1 MFPAGRASITPMT
14 LFDAVHL
21 GSVQLAGVGWLLT
34 RTLHLRHWLFGG
46 PPLARWVRGV
56 DRLACLLLA
65 LHMGAAWWGVHG
77 GEWTAAWRHTAQE
90 TARVTGWNS
99 GAGLLFNFVTL
110 AVWLTLAG
118 LIPRVSWPRVSW
130 PRVPQPSDPR
140 PSDPRPSD
148 PRPSDPRPSDPR
160 PSDTQPTDPQPAL
173 RETAGLDP
181 ALEQESAAGRASPS
195 GQKSATRL
203 KSPAGLEPAVGLE
216 PDCGRKPAMQPLRA
230 LLATPRFWGEVYLAS
245 MWLMAAV
252 VFPRPEVRRGAV
264 AALAVAALGLA
275 WAALRRRRI
284 VSE

>member
-21 GSVQLAGVGWLLT
+21 GSVQLAGAGWLLT
-34 RTLHLRHWLFGG
+34 RTLHLRHWLCGG
-46 PPLARWVRGV
+46 PPLARWVRRV
-56 DRLACLLLA
+56 DRVACLLLA

-99 GAGLLFNFVTL
+99 GVGLLFNFVTL

-118 LIPRVSWPRVSW
+118 LIPRVPR

-140 PSDPRPSD
+140 PSDP
-148 PRPSDPRPSDPR
+148 
-160 PSDTQPTDPQPAL
+160 QPAL
-173 RETAGLDP
+173 RETVGLAP
-181 ALEQESAAGRASPS
+181 ALGQESPAGRASPS

-252 VFPRPEVRRGAV
+252 VFPRPEVRWGAV

>member
-46 PPLARWVRGV
+46 PPPARWVRRV
-56 DRLACLLLA
+56 DRVACLLLA

-99 GAGLLFNFVTL
+99 GMGLLFNFVTL

-118 LIPRVSWPRVSW
+118 LIPRVPR
-130 PRVPQPSDPR
+130 PRVPQPSA
-140 PSDPRPSD
+140 
-148 PRPSDPRPSDPR
+148 PR
-160 PSDTQPTDPQPAL
+160 PSDTQSAL
-173 RETAGLDP
+173 RETAGLAP
-181 ALEQESAAGRASPS
+181 ALGQESPAGRASPS

>member
-21 GSVQLAGVGWLLT
+21 GSVQLAGAGWLLT

-118 LIPRVSWPRVSW
+118 LIPRVPR

-140 PSDPRPSD
+140 PSDP
-148 PRPSDPRPSDPR
+148 
-160 PSDTQPTDPQPAL
+160 QPAL
-173 RETAGLDP
+173 RETVGLAP
-181 ALEQESAAGRASPS
+181 ALGQESPAGRASPS

-252 VFPRPEVRRGAV
+252 VFPRPEVRWGAV

>member
-46 PPLARWVRGV
+46 PPPARWVRRV
-56 DRLACLLLA
+56 DRVACLLLA

-99 GAGLLFNFVTL
+99 GMGLLFNFVTL

-118 LIPRVSWPRVSW
+118 LIPRVSWPRVPW
-130 PRVPQPSDPR
+130 PRVA
-140 PSDPRPSD
+140 
-148 PRPSDPRPSDPR
+148 RPSDPR

-181 ALEQESAAGRASPS
+181 ALEQESAAGQASPS

>member
-34 RTLHLRHWLFGG
+34 RTLHLRHWLCGG
-46 PPLARWVRGV
+46 PPPARWVRRV
-56 DRLACLLLA
+56 DRVACLLLA

-99 GAGLLFNFVTL
+99 GVGLLFNFVTL
-110 AVWLTLAG
+110 AVWMTLAG
-118 LIPRVSWPRVSW
+118 LIPRVPWPRVA
-130 PRVPQPSDPR
+130 
-140 PSDPRPSD
+140 
-148 PRPSDPRPSDPR
+148 RPSDPR
-160 PSDTQPTDPQPAL
+160 PSDTQPAL

>member
-34 RTLHLRHWLFGG
+34 RTLHLRHWLCGG
-46 PPLARWVRGV
+46 PPPARWVRGM
-56 DRLACLLLA
+56 DRVACLLLA
-65 LHMGAAWWGVHG
+65 LHIGAAWWGVHG

-99 GAGLLFNFVTL
+99 GVGLLFNFVTL

-118 LIPRVSWPRVSW
+118 LIPRVSWPRVPW
-130 PRVPQPSDPR
+130 PRVA
-140 PSDPRPSD
+140 
-148 PRPSDPRPSDPR
+148 R
-160 PSDTQPTDPQPAL
+160 PSDTQPSDPQPAL
-173 RETAGLDP
+173 RETVGLAP
-181 ALEQESAAGRASPS
+181 ALGQESPAGRASPS

-203 KSPAGLEPAVGLE
+203 KSPAGLEPAAGLE

-252 VFPRPEVRRGAV
+252 VFPRPEVRWGAV

-275 WAALRRRRI
+275 WATLRRRRI